1 MKTHQQA
8 LSMGDCNAVDNPYIL
23 SLQECPFPTMT
34 NGSLLKHVSTEGLH
48 AVSLKMDGD
57 QNVASLKAL
66 CK

>member
-34 NGSLLKHVSTEGLH
+34 NGSLLKHVSTEG
-48 AVSLKMDGD
+48 ATCGFIKNGWGSKCGE
-57 QNVASLKAL
+57 S
-66 CK
+66 

>member
-34 NGSLLKHVSTEGLH
+34 NGSLLKHVSTEG
-48 AVSLKMDGD
+48 AACGFIKNGW
-57 QNVASLKAL
+57 
-66 CK
+66 